1 MCRLFLL
8 VSMNIK
14 IYLEID
20 IKNKTQLPIIKFQ
33 EKIFD
38 YTNNSYIEYNL
49 NYPIENIIEFNIKN
63 IEGGSANIKIIKIE
77 LNGIET
83 NQYYN
88 TSFEMRGNRWVEE
101 KILTS
106 IDNISFNGRFK
117 LYIDDLYVRSARA
130 NYWHCSSSK
139 EDFIFYYEFTRN
151 SFVDTYR
158 DRNHIGFDKEFIPCF
173 GCSFTYGAAQLDTD
187 TWPYLLS
194 QENKKN
200 FLNLGIGGSGIDG
213 IYNNLKLLYRK
224 HKFNQCV
231 ILFPNFERR
240 IVRCQIQDL
249 WIRIY
254 QNVDIFKTNNI
265 FHFYTNTNLRK
276 KMKIIKEK
284 IIKDVTNRYSK
295 KFLIK
300 ILNFCKNNNIALY
313 SSSWN
318 NDVYEW
324 LQKDNDLKLLPKFP
338 KLSIFKERADDG
350 AHPHKKHY
358 EFFVNQIKNYFL

>member
-1 MCRLFLL
+1 
-8 VSMNIK
+8 MNIK
-14 IYLEID
+14 IHLNID
-20 IKNKTQLPIIKFQ
+20 IKNKAQLPIIEFKG
-33 EKIFD
+33 KIFN
-38 YTNNSYIEYNL
+38 YTNNSYIECNL
-49 NYPIENIIEFNIKN
+49 NYPIENTIEFNVKN
-63 IEGGSANIKIIKIE
+63 IEGGSANIKIVKIE

-83 NQYYN
+83 NRYHN
-88 TSFEMRGNRWVEE
+88 TSFEMQGNRWVEE

-106 IDNISFNGRFK
+106 INDISFNGCFK
-117 LYIDDLYVRSARA
+117 LYIDNLYVRSVQS
-130 NYWHCSSSK
+130 NGWHCSSSK

-151 SFVDTYR
+151 SFIDIYR

-173 GCSFTYGAAQLDTD
+173 GCSFTYGAYQLDTES
-187 TWPYLLS
+187 WPYLLS
-194 QENKKN
+194 QKTNKN
-200 FLNLGIGGSGIDG
+200 FLNLGIGGLGIDG

-224 HKFNQCV
+224 HKFDQCV

-240 IVRCQIQDL
+240 IVRSQIQDL
-249 WIRIY
+249 WIRLHSTI
-254 QNVDIFKTNNI
+254 DIFETNNI
-265 FHFYTNTNLRK
+265 LHFYTDKNLRK
-276 KMKIIKEK
+276 KMKTIKEK
-284 IIKDVTNRYSK
+284 IIEDVTNRYSK

-318 NDVYEW
+318 DDVYEW

-358 EFFVNQIKNYFL
+358 EFFADQIKNYFL